1 MTEQK
6 KNNSKNAKKGGLGRG
21 LAALI
26 PERQQEKPH
35 LGDSAADILLGG
47 GTPPRGF
54 ADGMAKAKAAQERRQ
69 AEELGASY
77 REIDVDDIVP
87 NAQQPREDF
96 DPDALAELA
105 HSIKEFGLLQ
115 PIVVRPREGAKHYE
129 IIMGERRWR
138 ATRKAGLGTIPAIVR
153 ETDDSSMLRDA
164 LLENIHRVELNPLE
178 EAAAYQQLLE
188 EFGVTQAELGEK
200 IGRSRP
206 VITNTIRLLQLPVGV
221 QRKVAAR
228 VISSGHARA
237 ILGLKDK
244 GQAEALATRVVAEGL
259 SVRATEEAVTL
270 LNSGG
275 EEPKRKKREAV
286 PLPAYAEQAAHRLS
300 DGLDTR
306 VTVNVGKKKGKIV
319 VEFSGKEDFERI
331 IGLLEGH

>member
-1 MTEQK
+1 M
-6 KNNSKNAKKGGLGRG
+6 
-21 LAALI
+21 
-26 PERQQEKPH
+26 
-35 LGDSAADILLGG
+35 
-47 GTPPRGF
+47 
-54 ADGMAKAKAAQERRQ
+54 
-69 AEELGASY
+69 
-77 REIDVDDIVP
+77 
-87 NAQQPREDF
+87 
-96 DPDALAELA
+96 
-105 HSIKEFGLLQ
+105 
-115 PIVVRPREGAKHYE
+115 
-129 IIMGERRWR
+129 
-138 ATRKAGLGTIPAIVR
+138 
-153 ETDDSSMLRDA
+153 
-164 LLENIHRVELNPLE
+164 
-178 EAAAYQQLLE
+178 
-188 EFGVTQAELGEK
+188 
-200 IGRSRP
+200 
-206 VITNTIRLLQLPVGV
+206 